1 MDIKLLIDLKSI
13 ENLEHCKLLNKIVRE
28 NLDTLEIEIV
38 GNIQKYTEHIFNN
51 KYFTIDNQIFG
62 DVVNKHLKNR
72 KNEMLLIITNE
83 DYSLTANNNNNSYAK
98 KSKHES
104 SVLNIKKDLSMLPSA
119 ERPSVLMKIIEEHQQ
134 LPKISKKK

>member
-51 KYFTIDNQIFG
+51 KYFTIDNQNFG

-83 DYSLTANNNNNSYAK
+83 DYSLTANNNNNSYYFK
-98 KSKHES
+98 
-104 SVLNIKKDLSMLPSA
+104 LNDLIVGTSIPDILKL
-119 ERPSVLMKIIEEHQQ
+119 VKC
-134 LPKISKKK
+134 